1 MSTYTYTV
9 SATTVSDTMT
19 FKVGFGSPA
28 QNDEIVKDAAAS
40 LESLGEIGGRL
51 ALINGPGEHV
61 PMAGN
66 GPREHLA
73 LCRPEATR
81 AIEQEFRPR
90 IRALAGPA
98 EEGMRGAA

>member
-1 MSTYTYTV
+1 MLDENLKCENPFPE
-9 SATTVSDTMT
+9 DTMAKEFT
-19 FKVGFGSPA
+19 C
-28 QNDEIVKDAAAS
+28 IC
-40 LESLGEIGGRL
+40 RTC
-51 ALINGPGEHV
+51 GEHV